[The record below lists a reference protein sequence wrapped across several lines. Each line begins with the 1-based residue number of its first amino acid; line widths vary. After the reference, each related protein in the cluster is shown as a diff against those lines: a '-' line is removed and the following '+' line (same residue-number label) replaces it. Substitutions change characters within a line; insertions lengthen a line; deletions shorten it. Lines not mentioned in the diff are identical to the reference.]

1 MNANLLAIIKHII
14 TEQGEGILSEP
25 RRVSAFFADLAKDE
39 PKPQKNAFIRSLE
52 HGFAQTLKNA
62 AEQDRALC
70 KQRLAQRLNDEEGL
84 DPRLCGDTV
93 ELLAAVLFGE
103 EQKKKENVCKSCGKE
118 LQEGWKTCPY
128 CSTPLK
134 DAEKRINPV
143 ISFTISSGS
152 GSWGYGI
159 GQIKPATPAVTNNT
173 VDITRRCFGCRYATI
188 NNRCTYYNN
197 VSLHE
202 TVNYNCVQNTT
213 GLTESANQ
221 NTEKL
226 TEGQK
231 FLVFLVFIFTGVLS
245 YFLFYGYFYK
255 SILKSIIAGFFPS
268 IIDVLDNKVIIL
280 VILISFL
287 SAFGWGMM
295 IAEQFKKNNAKNKQ

>member
-1 MNANLLAIIKHII
+1 MNRNLLAVIKQIV
-14 TEQGEGILSEP
+14 TEQGDGILSEQ

-39 PKPQKNAFIRSLE
+39 PKPQRNAFVKCLE
-52 HGFAQTLKNA
+52 HGFAQTLKSVP
-62 AEQDRALC
+62 EQDRTLC
-70 KQRLAQRLNDEEGL
+70 KQRLAQRLNEEEGL
-84 DPRLCGDTV
+84 DPRLCEETL

-103 EQKKKENVCKSCGKE
+103 EQKKKENVCKNCGKE

-128 CSTPLK
+128 CSTPV
-134 DAEKRINPV
+134 AVMTSQI
-143 ISFTISSGS
+143 ISSAISSGS

-159 GQIKPATPAVTNNT
+159 EQIKPATPTVSNNT
-173 VDITRRCFGCRYATI
+173 VDVTRRCFGCSYATI

-197 VSLHE
+197 LSIQE
-202 TVNYNCVQNTT
+202 TAKYNCVQNTT
-213 GLTESANQ
+213 GSTESANQ

-226 TEGQK
+226 TGGQK
-231 FLVFLVFIFTGVLS
+231 FLVFLVFIFVGILS
-245 YFLFYGYFYK
+245 YFLFYGFFYE

-268 IIDVLDNKVIIL
+268 IIDVLDNKVKIL

-295 IAEQFKKNNAKNKQ
+295 VAEQFKKNNAKNKP